1 MHEKPTS
8 FDIAYLAGVSQPT
21 VSRALRGSPMVS
33 LETRKRIEEIARQLN
48 YRVDKNASNLRS
60 QHSNT
65 LALLLFED
73 PTPDDSQINP
83 FFLSML
89 GSLTRASAR
98 QGYDLLISFQQF
110 SKDWQQDY
118 EDSRKAD
125 GIILLG
131 YGDYEE
137 YRPRLVRLVEQGTHF
152 VRWGPVLEGQPG
164 VSVGCDNLQGGYDVT
179 RHLLGAGRR
188 SIAFLGNASTHYPE
202 FFDRYRGYERA
213 LMEAKV
219 PTTTIIMA
227 AHDTRACSPA
237 PLRTAPTITATSA
250 STIPMKLNMMS
261 ATLTF
266 GAPLAQPRPQP
277 DQRLPMQL
285 ADARL
290 ADAEHG
296 TDFLEVQL
304 LVVVQGHDQPL
315 AFGQRGDGLAE
326 RKSGGHRAGAVDSRL
341 RGRPPDVILLAAPAA
356 EPRPGR
362 VHRHHIDPTDRTLH
376 LAHRLPLPQ
385 GAGERLRGGVHPDD
399 RAGEVVGERQR
410 LRAREAGRDAHERGG
425 HPAGGLP
432 GDARAVA
439 RERPQPEQ
447 RVGAVE
453 GHAEIYR
460 PAEERLKRRR
470 LARDEDG
477 GEEAAPEGHL
487 RPRPG
492 GRRGGV
498 AVMGR
503 RGTSGREDQRHGE
516 GQ

>member
-33 LETRKRIEEIARQLN
+33 LETRKRIEEIAKQLN

-164 VSVGCDNLQGGYDVT
+164 VSVGCDNLQGGYEVT

-213 LMEAKV
+213 LMEAK
-219 PTTTIIMA
+219 A
-227 AHDTRACSPA
+227 
-237 PLRTAPTITATSA
+237 ATSSALQVDAITTEESGFQAACELLRRGAKFDAIVAA
-250 STIPMKLNMMS
+250 SDLI
-261 ATLTF
+261 AI
-266 GAPLAQPRPQP
+266 GALRA
-277 DQRLPMQL
+277 L
-285 ADARL
+285 ADAGLDVPRQVAVTGFDDIPAASL
-290 ADAEHG
+290 THPPLTTVMQDTRRAGE
-296 TDFLEVQL
+296 L
-304 LVVVQGHDQPL
+304 LVESLLRQI
-315 AFGQRGDGLAE
+315 AGDPVSNSVIPTKLVI
-326 RKSGGHRAGAVDSRL
+326 RKSG
-341 RGRPPDVILLAAPAA
+341 
-356 EPRPGR
+356 
-362 VHRHHIDPTDRTLH
+362 
-376 LAHRLPLPQ
+376 
-385 GAGERLRGGVHPDD
+385 
-399 RAGEVVGERQR
+399 
-410 LRAREAGRDAHERGG
+410 
-425 HPAGGLP
+425 
-432 GDARAVA
+432 
-439 RERPQPEQ
+439 
-447 RVGAVE
+447 
-453 GHAEIYR
+453 
-460 PAEERLKRRR
+460 
-470 LARDEDG
+470 
-477 GEEAAPEGHL
+477 
-487 RPRPG
+487 
-492 GRRGGV
+492 
-498 AVMGR
+498 
-503 RGTSGREDQRHGE
+503 
-516 GQ
+516 